1 MNIQALLSEK
11 VSQAMIAAGAPA
23 DCEPQVRQSA
33 KVQFGDYQANG
44 MMAVAKKLGM
54 APRQLAEQVLTHL
67 DLSGIASKVEI
78 AGPGFIN
85 IFLEPAFLAE
95 QVQQALASDR
105 LGVSQPTRQTI
116 VVDYSAPNVAKEMHV
131 GHLRS
136 TIIGDAA
143 VRTLEFLGHHVI
155 RANHVGDWGTQFG
168 MLIAWLEKQQQENAG
183 DMALADLEGFYR
195 DAKKHYDE
203 DEAFAER
210 ARNYV
215 VKLQSGD
222 AYFREMWRKL
232 VDITMTQNQITYDRL
247 NVTLTR
253 DDVMGESLYNPML
266 PGIVADLKAKGL
278 AVESEGATV
287 VFLDEFK
294 NKEGDPMGV
303 IIQKKD
309 GGYLYTTTD
318 IACAKYRYET
328 LHADRVLYY
337 IDSRQHQHLMQAWT
351 IVRKAGYVPDYVPL
365 EHHMF
370 GMMLG
375 KDGKPFKTRAGGTV
389 KLADLLDEALE
400 RARRLVAEKNP
411 NMPADEL
418 EKLAN
423 AVGIGAVKYA
433 DLSKNRT
440 TDYIFDWDNM
450 LAFEG
455 NTAPYM
461 QYAYTRVLSVFRKA
475 DIDEQALASAPVII
489 SEDREAQLAARL
501 LQFEETLTVVAREG
515 TPHVMC
521 AYLYDVA
528 GLFSGFYEHCPI
540 LSAENDAVRN
550 SRLKLAQLTAK
561 TLKLGLDTLGI
572 ETVERM

>member
-95 QVQQALASDR
+95 QVQQALTSDR

-337 IDSRQHQHLMQAWT
+337 IDSRQHQHLMQTWT
-351 IVRKAGYVPDYVPL
+351 IVRKAGYVPDSVPL

-411 NMPADEL
+411 DMPADEL

>member
-1 MNIQALLSEK
+1 MNIQALLSDK
-11 VSQAMIAAGAPA
+11 VSQALIAAGAPA

-44 MMAVAKKLGM
+44 VMSVAKTLGKP
-54 APRQLAEQVLTHL
+54 PRQVAESVIANL
-67 DLSGIASKVEI
+67 DLTDIASKVEI

-85 IFLEPAFLAE
+85 IFLDPQFLAKNIDAAVACE
-95 QVQQALASDR
+95 RV
-105 LGVSQPTRQTI
+105 GVNTVAPQTI

-131 GHLRS
+131 GHIRS

-143 VRTLEFLGHHVI
+143 VRTLEFLGHKVI

-168 MLIAWLEKQQQENAG
+168 MLIAYLEKQQQENAG
-183 DMALADLEGFYR
+183 EMALADLEEFYR
-195 DAKKHYDE
+195 AAKKHYDE

-210 ARNYV
+210 ARGYV
-215 VKLQSGD
+215 VKLQGGD
-222 AYFREMWRKL
+222 EYCREMWRKL
-232 VDITMTQNQITYDRL
+232 VDITMAQNQKTYDRL

-287 VFLDEFK
+287 VFLDEYK
-294 NKEGDPMGV
+294 NKDGDPMGV

-328 LHADRVLYY
+328 LHADRVLYF

-351 IVRKAGYVPDYVPL
+351 IVRKAGYVPDSVPL
-365 EHHMF
+365 EHEMF

-375 KDGKPFKTRAGGTV
+375 KDGKPFKTRSGGTV
-389 KLADLLDEALE
+389 KLTDLLDEAME
-400 RARRLVAEKNP
+400 RARSLVAAKNP
-411 NMPADEL
+411 DMPADEL
-418 EKLAN
+418 EALAK

-433 DLSKNRT
+433 DLSKSRT

-475 DIDEQALASAPVII
+475 NLNEADLLKAPVVIT
-489 SEDREAQLAARL
+489 EEREAQLAARL
-501 LQFEETLTVVAREG
+501 LQFEETLNIVARDG

-540 LSAENDAVRN
+540 LSADGEEARN
-550 SRLKLAQLTAK
+550 SRLKLALLTAK